1 MFISKKKYEADLAA
15 AMERGRAEMQEIM
28 WRNERMDMLQ
38 TQINEVRET
47 VGALAEAVGKKHG
60 LPHLRCLG
68 NVREKKA
75 L

>member
-15 AMERGRAEMQEIM
+15 AEERGRAEMQEIM
-28 WRNERMDMLQ
+28 WRNERMNMLQ
-38 TQINEVRET
+38 SQIDEVREA
-47 VGALAEAVGKKHG
+47 VGALVEAVGKKRG

>member
-15 AMERGRAEMQEIM
+15 AEERGRAEMQEIM
-28 WRNERMDMLQ
+28 WRNERMNMLQ
-38 TQINEVRET
+38 SQIDEVREA
-47 VGALAEAVGKKHG
+47 VGALVEAVGKKRG

-68 NVREKKA
+68 NVREKRA